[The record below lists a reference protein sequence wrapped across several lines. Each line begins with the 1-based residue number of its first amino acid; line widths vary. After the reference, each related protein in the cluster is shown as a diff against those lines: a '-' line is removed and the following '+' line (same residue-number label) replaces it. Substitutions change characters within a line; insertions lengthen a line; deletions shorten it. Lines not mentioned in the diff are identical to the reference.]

1 MARTKPVAR
10 KSTGGKAPQTA
21 PKSTGSKAPQ
31 TARKSTGGKVPR
43 VKMQLPSASVA
54 ARMAA
59 PATGKVKCLKEL
71 PFKLHKIEL

>member
-21 PKSTGSKAPQ
+21 PKSM